1 MGMFHHLNTIVGLRT
16 ALGALP
22 ATAIVGFVPT
32 MGALHRGH
40 ESLIERA
47 RQECDVVVVSIF
59 VNPLQFGPHE
69 DLERYP
75 RTLAADLEVCR
86 RLGVDILFTPSVTEL
101 YPQGL
106 EQLTTV
112 EPPTTLANRLCGH
125 FRPGHFRGVATIVLK
140 LLHIVQPHRAY
151 FGQKDAQ
158 QLAIIRR
165 CVADLNLDVEII
177 ACPIV
182 RDSDGLAL
190 SSRNQY
196 LSPEER
202 TTALALS
209 QALGQATAAF
219 AKGVTDATPLRQMVI
234 CHLQK
239 FPNLRLEY
247 VELVHPDTLVP
258 LQQVDTVG
266 LLAIA
271 AVVGSTR
278 LIDNCLLDRRPGI
291 LAIDGPA
298 GVGKSTVT
306 RQAAHLL
313 GLRYLD
319 TGAMYRAVTWWCL
332 QNQIDLK
339 DEVAVV
345 EAVAQ
350 CQIQLDS
357 EDPNQPSRVWLN
369 GKDITTAIRSLEVT
383 QRVSEVA
390 ALPGVRRLMVR
401 QQRQMA
407 AAGGVAAEGRDIGT
421 HVFPEAGVKIFLTA
435 SSQERAKRRWQ
446 ELQQQGYQ
454 DMSYESLLQQ
464 IIERDTADQERA
476 YAPFRKA
483 ADAIEVC
490 TDNLSIADVISKIV
504 HLYRSRYPQP

>member
-1 MGMFHHLNTIVGLRT
+1 MGTFHHVNTIVGLQT
-16 ALGALP
+16 ALSHLTP
-22 ATAIVGFVPT
+22 PRTIGFVPT

-40 ESLIERA
+40 QSLIERA
-47 RQECDVVVVSIF
+47 RQDCDVVVVSIF
-59 VNPLQFGPHE
+59 VNPLQFAPHE

-75 RTLAADLEVCR
+75 RSLTADLQLCR
-86 RLGVDILFTPSVTEL
+86 DLGVDIVFTPSGHEL
-101 YPQGL
+101 YPHGL
-106 EQLTTV
+106 DGLTTV
-112 EPPTTLANRLCGH
+112 DPPRELTTGLCGRS
-125 FRPGHFRGVATIVLK
+125 RPGHFRGVATVVLK
-140 LLHIVQPHRAY
+140 LLHIIQPDRAY

-196 LSPEER
+196 LSER
-202 TTALALS
+202 ERATALALS
-209 QALGQATAAF
+209 QALQLATQAFRNGCVTAAI
-219 AKGVTDATPLRQMVI
+219 LRQQVTS
-234 CHLQK
+234 HLQQ
-239 FPNLRLEY
+239 FPDLRLDY
-247 VELVHPDTLVP
+247 AELVHPDTLVP
-258 LQQVDTVG
+258 LEQVDTVG

-271 AVVGSTR
+271 AWVGNTR
-278 LIDNCLLDRRPGI
+278 LIDNCLLDRRLGI

-298 GVGKSTVT
+298 GAGKSTVT
-306 RQAAHLL
+306 RQAAHAL
-313 GLRYLD
+313 GLQYLD
-319 TGAMYRAVTWWCL
+319 TGAMYRAATWWCL
-332 QNQIDLK
+332 QHHIDLT

-350 CQIQLDS
+350 CRIRLDS
-357 EDPNQPSRVWLN
+357 RDPNQPSQVWLN
-369 GKDITTAIRSLEVT
+369 DQDITAAIRSLEVT
-383 QRVSEVA
+383 QRVSQVA
-390 ALPGVRRLMVR
+390 ALPGVRRLMVQ
-401 QQRQMA
+401 QQRQMGA
-407 AAGGVAAEGRDIGT
+407 QGGVAAEGRDIGT

-446 ELQQQGYQ
+446 ELQEQGQ
-454 DMSYESLLQQ
+454 REITYEDLLQQ
-464 IIERDTADQERA
+464 MIERDTADQQRA

-504 HLYRSRYPQP
+504 HLYRRRYPQP